1 MKYLKS
7 VLLILFGSVVSI
19 PVMAQQIIAHR
30 GASHDAPENT
40 ISSVKLGYEQGA
52 DAVEIDIHLSKD
64 NRIMVNHDKDTQRT
78 SGSNLIIKE
87 SNATELRKLDVGSWK
102 NKKYKGEKMPFLE
115 EVLAVVPKDKI
126 LVIEIKSQE
135 NIVPYLKQVISE
147 SGIQEQLIIISF
159 NKEAIIEAKQQMP
172 SIPAYWLLHT
182 FKDYSVDEAVQV
194 VKENNLDGLDVHHP
208 LVTED
213 FMERMNSEG
222 LEVYVYTVNDATV
235 AKKLVAMQVKG
246 ITTDRPAW
254 LGKKLTK
261 K

>member
-1 MKYLKS
+1 MKYIKLA
-7 VLLILFGSVVSI
+7 LLILFGSVVNI
-19 PVMAQQIIAHR
+19 PIMAQQIIAHR

-64 NRIMVNHDKDTQRT
+64 NRIMVNHDKDTKRT

-87 SNATELRKLDVGSWK
+87 SNSSALRKLDVGSWK
-102 NKKYKGEKMPFLE
+102 NKKFKGEKMPFLE
-115 EVLAVVPKDKI
+115 EVLEIIPADKI

-135 NIVPYLKQVISE
+135 NIVPYLNEVISK
-147 SGIQEQLIIISF
+147 SGNQEQLIIISF
-159 NKEAIIEAKQQMP
+159 NKEAIIKAKQQMP

-182 FKDYSVDEAVQV
+182 FKDYSVDEAIQI
-194 VKENNLDGLDVHHP
+194 VKENNLDGLDIHHP

-213 FMERMNSEG
+213 FMERMNREG
-222 LEVYVYTVNDATV
+222 LKVYVYTVNDPTV

-254 LGKKLTK
+254 LEKKLSK